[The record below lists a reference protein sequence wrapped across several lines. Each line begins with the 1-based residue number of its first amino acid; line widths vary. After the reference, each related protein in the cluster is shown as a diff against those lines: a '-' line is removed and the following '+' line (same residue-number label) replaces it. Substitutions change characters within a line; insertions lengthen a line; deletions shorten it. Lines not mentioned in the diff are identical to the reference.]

1 VVIALLLLLMLEIEV
16 IYLVPFRLLIR
27 EVYEKQSLMIKVAL
41 QLEEIQIEVVQLVL
55 LEEAALVVEEA
66 EAVE

>member
-1 VVIALLLLLMLEIEV
+1 VVIALLLLLMLEIEM
-16 IYLVPFRLLIR
+16 IYLIPFRLLIR